1 MCAPPKNYEMPQ
13 LERLELEELTM
24 KVSPA
29 ECGRVL
35 SLFRDAVEA
44 REPEVSVHAN
54 YKYFV
59 VQGLLYTFFSQ

>member
-1 MCAPPKNYEMPQ
+1 
-13 LERLELEELTM
+13 M

-44 REPEVSVHAN
+44 REPEVSVHA
-54 YKYFV
+54 YFDFV
-59 VQGLLYTFFSQ
+59 MHGLLYTFFSQ

>member
-24 KVSPA
+24 KVSPG

-44 REPEVSVHAN
+44 REPEVSVYA
-54 YKYFV
+54 YFDFV
-59 VQGLLYTFFSQ
+59 VYSLLFTFFSQ

>member
-1 MCAPPKNYEMPQ
+1 MCSPPKNYEMPQ

-24 KVSPA
+24 KVSPG

-44 REPEVSVHAN
+44 REPEVTVHVLHGRGEA
-54 YKYFV
+54 
-59 VQGLLYTFFSQ
+59 